1 MRKTLFGALAG
12 AALALSAVGAVAQDK
27 PAATETAIFAGGCF
41 WCVESDFDKV
51 PGVLET
57 VSGYAGGHTSN
68 PTYEDVTAGGTGHRE
83 VVKIVYDPAKV
94 SYPQLVSY
102 FWRTVD
108 PLDARG
114 QFCDKGESYTTAIY
128 ATSPSQLAAANAGKE
143 TIEKVLGRPVATVV
157 APLKL
162 SGFTAA
168 EGYHQDYYQT
178 NALKYKYY
186 RWGCGRD
193 ARLEQL
199 WGDAA
204 GKWPPPA
211 DAPGS

>member
-1 MRKTLFGALAG
+1 MRKLIQGAVVGAALILSAAGALA
-12 AALALSAVGAVAQDK
+12 QEK

-57 VSGYAGGHTSN
+57 VSGYAGGHTRN

-83 VVKIVYDPAKV
+83 VVKIVYDPATV

-143 TIEKVLGRPVATVV
+143 TIEKVLGREVATVV
-157 APLKL
+157 EPLKL
-162 SGFTAA
+162 SGFTPA
-168 EGYHQDYYQT
+168 EEYHQDYYKR
-178 NALKYKYY
+178 NSLKYQYY

-204 GKWPPPA
+204 VKWPPPA